1 MTLIEVLLLPLVVGL
16 RGGTILVVVIVV
28 DVINDL
34 EEEWEVHKILLLL
47 VMGWSDAVAMAVGL
61 DDRRRLVELL

>member
-28 DVINDL
+28 VVINDL
-34 EEEWEVHKILLLL
+34 EEE
-47 VMGWSDAVAMAVGL
+47 
-61 DDRRRLVELL
+61 